1 MAMINL
7 LDIKPHQVSRDMRGY
22 IVFFYGQPKSGKTT
36 TATKFPNHLLIAF
49 EKGYNAIPGAMAQ
62 PINSWSEFKML
73 LRQLKDEK
81 VKERFETIIIDTTD
95 IAYSYCE
102 KYICSNNGVDTIA
115 DIPYGKGYTL
125 VAAEFDDCLR
135 QIVQMNYG
143 LIMISHATD
152 KTFTDEQGQQYNRI
166 VPTLDKRANNI
177 VARMADIIGY
187 SRPIT
192 NEDGSTT
199 TKLFIRGTN
208 RFEAGSRFKYTPD
221 FIDFTY
227 KDLVNAIGEAIDKQS
242 EEDGEQFFT
251 HNREN
256 NYHDTTQELNFDTL
270 LEDFGNL
277 IKSIPE
283 DKMEYYAPRI
293 SEITDRY
300 LGKGK
305 KVANITRDQ
314 VEQLSLI
321 VFDLKELLK

>member
-1 MAMINL
+1 
-7 LDIKPHQVSRDMRGY
+7 
-22 IVFFYGQPKSGKTT
+22 
-36 TATKFPNHLLIAF
+36 
-49 EKGYNAIPGAMAQ
+49 
-62 PINSWSEFKML
+62 ML

-81 VKERFETIIIDTTD
+81 VKEKFETIIVDTVD

-102 KYICSNNGVDTIA
+102 KYICSNNSVDAIG
-115 DIPYGKGYTL
+115 DIPYGKGYSL
-125 VAAEFDDCLR
+125 VANEFDECLR
-135 QIVQMNYG
+135 QIVQLNYG

-152 KTFTDEQGQQYNRI
+152 KTFTDEQGKQYNKI

-192 NEDGSTT
+192 NEDGSTS

-221 FIDFTY
+221 YIDFTY
-227 KDLVNAIGEAIDKQS
+227 KNLVEAIGDAIDKQA
-242 EEDGEQFFT
+242 EEDGEEYFT
-251 HNREN
+251 SNRKN
-256 NYHDTTQELNFDTL
+256 NYKDTISELNFDEL
-270 LEDFGNL
+270 IEDFEL
-277 IKSIPE
+277 AIKSIPE
-283 DKMEYYAPRI
+283 DKMGYFAPRI
-293 SEITDRY
+293 TEITDRY

-321 VFDLKELLK
+321 VFDLKELLQEG